1 MEILRATAYFQIVIN
16 IPYLYYFVYITN
28 VSSSPGSRNKE
39 FIIKRSIPASKN
51 YTIEFLH
58 VYKTFVKKMKQSV
71 YFDMNCRYELYI
83 LSEN

>member
-58 VYKTFVKKMKQSV
+58 VYTTFFKKIEAECL
-71 YFDMNCRYELYI
+71 FRYELYI